1 MKTLTILGKS
11 VLLLN
16 LVLVAAHAQEP
27 SREQEQE
34 KEEQKQETEPVSPPR
49 FMEQVYVEGRIP
61 NRPDNSETWAKSS
74 IPLAS
79 TPASVSVVPE
89 VIIETQEARIL
100 SDALKN
106 VSGVNV
112 ATGFGVF
119 DYFVI
124 RGFDSLDTG
133 LVLTDGAFEPDS
145 TFYQLYNTQQVEVL
159 KGPTAFLYGA
169 NPLSGTVNLVRKQPL
184 AAKFA
189 NFKLSYGS
197 FNTYRGVADLNVA
210 TPDGRVAFRLN
221 GLYQGSDFYRDDKKN
236 DLGAINPSLMV
247 LLNEKTP
254 LTVNF
259 EYVDNEF
266 EPDTGLPL
274 VNNQIPD
281 VSRKRSYQSPLD
293 VSDQKIYRLRV
304 DFDTEVSPNF
314 TLRNKFYYTDLDW
327 QSDGT
332 LLAGTFPDPFGSV
345 QVVRSMTLLDDRRK
359 SLGNQL
365 EGMFSF
371 STGSVEHNLMTGFEA
386 RRLTDVF
393 TLDVAALPLIDLY
406 SPVETTAEPL
416 FIIPGQST
424 AADSR
429 AVNLGLYFV
438 DQLRVSEKLQFFL
451 GARWDRLDYDDEV
464 TETARDDNEI
474 SPMLGLVIS
483 PRPDLSFYANYGRA
497 FAPPSSRVVGE
508 RKPEESRQIEVG
520 VKKDLPQLKGLA
532 TVAYYDVERNDIGIP
547 DANGFTQQTGNQ
559 RSRGIELELA
569 VDVYRGWLTSVSY
582 AYNDSELTS
591 FSELVFTG
599 AQPPFFVFDRSGN
612 VAPFAPKHLF
622 NLWTTGEVARGFR
635 VGGGARHVSR
645 QYIAPDN
652 AFAIEGYV
660 TLDAM
665 VSYGRK
671 GWLLKV
677 NFRNLTN
684 RDYETR
690 GFGNSAVIPADPFA
704 VYANIEFSLG
714 S

>member
-1 MKTLTILGKS
+1 MNTLRTLFAN

-16 LVLVAAHAQEP
+16 LTLFAAHAQEP
-27 SREQEQE
+27 SGEQEQE
-34 KEEQKQETEPVSPPR
+34 KKQESQPESPPR
-49 FMEQVYVEGRIP
+49 FTEQVYVEGQIP
-61 NRPDNSETWAKSS
+61 DIPDSSETLTKFPM
-74 IPLAS
+74 PLTS
-79 TPASVSVVPE
+79 TPVSVSVVPE
-89 VIIETQEARIL
+89 IVMESQEARIL
-100 SDALKN
+100 GDALKN

-133 LVLTDGAFEPDS
+133 LVLTDGAFEPES

-184 AAKFA
+184 SAKFA
-189 NFKLSYGS
+189 DFKLSYGS
-197 FNTYRGVADLNVA
+197 FDTYRGVADFNVA

-221 GLYQGSDFYRDDKKN
+221 GLYEGSDFYRDDKKN
-236 DLGAINPSLMV
+236 YLGAINPSFTV
-247 LLNEKTP
+247 RLNEKTP

-266 EPDTGLPL
+266 RPDSGLPL
-274 VNNQIPD
+274 VDNQIPD

-293 VSDQKIYRLRV
+293 ISNQEIYRFRV
-304 DFDTEVSPNF
+304 DFDTEVNPNF
-314 TLRNKFYYTDLDW
+314 TLRNKFYYTDLNW
-327 QSDGT
+327 QTDGT

-365 EGMFSF
+365 EGMFAF
-371 STGSVEHNLMTGFEA
+371 ATGSIEHNLLTGFEA

-393 TLDVAALPLIDLY
+393 TLDIAALPFIDLY
-406 SPVETTAEPL
+406 NPVETVSEPL
-416 FIIPGQST
+416 YMIPGQST
-424 AADSR
+424 AGDSR

-438 DQLRVSEKLQFFL
+438 DQLRFSEKLQVFL
-451 GARWDRLDYDDEV
+451 GARWDTLDYDDEV
-464 TETARDDNEI
+464 TATARDDSEV
-474 SPMLGLVIS
+474 SPMLGAVFA
-483 PRPDLSFYANYGRA
+483 PRTDLSFYANYGRA

-520 VKKDLPQLKGLA
+520 VKKNFPALKGLA
-532 TVAYYDVERNDIGIP
+532 TVAYYDVERQNIGIP
-547 DANGFTQQTGNQ
+547 DANGFTQQAGNQ
-559 RSRGIELELA
+559 RSRGVEAELA
-569 VDVYRGWLTSVSY
+569 VDVFQGWLTSVAY

-591 FSELVFTG
+591 FSELIFTG

-612 VAPFAPKHLF
+612 RAPFAPKHLF
-622 NLWTTGEVARGFR
+622 NLWTTGEVSRGLR
-635 VGGGARHVSR
+635 VGGGARYVSS

-652 AFAIEGYV
+652 GFAIDGYV
-660 TLDAM
+660 TFDAM
-665 VSYGRK
+665 LSYGRRS
-671 GWLLKV
+671 WLLKV
-677 NFRNLTN
+677 NFKNLTN
-684 RDYETR
+684 RDFETR

-704 VYANIEFSLG
+704 IYANIEFSLG